1 MSAII
6 TGRRPNR
13 EDDGPS
19 LDRATLFEYRDSQ
32 HSSGPEFKARS
43 SPITEIDTLFEF
55 CADTITNLFEL
66 SANIQQATTRDR
78 YARAMAAK
86 GDVLEESF
94 DISHV
99 GNKFP
104 KLAQTP
110 WLENRLGQAITRRRY
125 FFRYCRAHSSERSQ
139 AAALETQTSVPE
151 PPRQESSTKK
161 NFAQQAASN
170 IISRAAQSTA
180 KLSKATTFEPSKFK
194 PPEDK
199 ANNSDDA
206 LSVTSFATSLAD
218 VDGHHRLKLP
228 SLPASAVGGKPF
240 QCPYC
245 WTIQECKRGRSW
257 K

>member
-1 MSAII
+1 MRAII
-6 TGRRPNR
+6 TGRTPNR
-13 EDDGPS
+13 VDDGPA
-19 LDRATLFEYRDSQ
+19 LDAAIDFFYHDSDRSTTQ
-32 HSSGPEFKARS
+32 KLKEASSQV
-43 SPITEIDTLFEF
+43 TEIDTLFEF
-55 CADTITNLFEL
+55 CADSITNLFEL
-66 SANIQQATTRDR
+66 SSNIQQATTRDR

-86 GDVLEESF
+86 GDMLEESF

-110 WLENRLGQAITRRRY
+110 WLEKRLGQAITRRRY
-125 FFRYCRAHSSERSQ
+125 FFRYCRTHSSERSR
-139 AAALETQTSVPE
+139 AAALETQVDVPE
-151 PPRQESSTKK
+151 PPKQESSNKK

-170 IISRAAQSTA
+170 IISIAAQSSA
-180 KLSKATTFEPSKFK
+180 KLSKATTFEPSRFR
-194 PPEDK
+194 PPEEK

-218 VDGHHRLKLP
+218 VDGRYRLKLP
-228 SLPASAVGGKPF
+228 SMPATAVGGRPF

-245 WTIQECKRGRSW
+245 WTIQECKRERSW